1 MKNVNAARACAAIAS
16 ALALVTLAACDRGG
30 ERLGQ
35 GNKPD
40 PSADLIGTPPAKP
53 TGDPPGT
60 TPVDSNT
67 TTISKQSE
75 VNTMPHEG
83 DNHSYSSVAVD
94 NPQKPSK
101 TDAQQAPERT
111 QQ

>member
-1 MKNVNAARACAAIAS
+1 MKNVNVPRACVAVAA

-35 GNKPD
+35 SNKPE
-40 PSADLIGTPPAKP
+40 PSTQVIGTVPANP

-60 TPVDSNT
+60 TPVDENT

-83 DNHSYSSVAVD
+83 DNHSYSSVAAD
-94 NPQKPSK
+94 NPQKPGKSDPQ
-101 TDAQQAPERT
+101 TSQERT
-111 QQ
+111 SK